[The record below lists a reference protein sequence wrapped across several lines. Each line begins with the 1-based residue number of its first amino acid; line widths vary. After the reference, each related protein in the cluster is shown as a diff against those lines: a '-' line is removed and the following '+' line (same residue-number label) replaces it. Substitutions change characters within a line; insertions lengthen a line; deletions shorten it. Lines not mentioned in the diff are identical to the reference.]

1 MKCPVCSSEIPEGS
15 RFCTECGAA
24 APVTVPPYE
33 PPKEEEAPPEK
44 KKSYKLV
51 LTLAAIGAAIVIAAI
66 AVALLLAGNGGKKA
80 ASGAYSPDALA
91 YVDDCVVSR
100 SGRVCEI
107 EDGIVVGQSLD
118 GSVMLV
124 YAYNDEEL
132 FTVTKAG
139 SNRISRRELLSAVLS
154 ADGSKAVWI
163 EEDGK
168 LFSCDVKSG
177 KTTLLAEV
185 DDDKEPSAVVSPDG
199 KTVLCSDGGELY
211 LISSGK
217 PSELGESGIPVGVS
231 NGGKYVYFVKEAK
244 GGWRLSV
251 MADGAVRKLADSTSR
266 YTIGFNSSLDEIAY
280 VDNASGKIYISVR
293 GGEPEKLTD
302 YSANTAEGE
311 PAVSVYVEDGANVTI
326 CGRPT
331 FVGTVYRAGSS
342 MRFVTPALDTE
353 KLAGKISVFDFAN
366 AGRTAA
372 WITESG
378 ELWYIADP
386 TAKKAAPV
394 LLAEDVEDPEY
405 LVITADG
412 SLIYYLNAERE
423 LVAVTPK
430 GEQTRVGDDV
440 DTWSYFDCATG
451 DLYYISDGDTY
462 KVVGTEKAVR
472 VKTPEDFV
480 HIMADS
486 GNIIFYDSDY
496 DAFVLTSD
504 GAFVEID

>member
-15 RFCTECGAA
+15 RFCTECGTA

-33 PPKEEEAPPEK
+33 PPKEEAPPEK
-44 KKSYKLV
+44 KKNYKLI

-80 ASGAYSPDALA
+80 VSGAYSPDALG
-91 YVDDCVVSR
+91 YYNDFVVSR
-100 SGRVCEI
+100 SGKVCEI

-185 DDDKEPSAVVSPDG
+185 DEDREPSAVISPDG

-217 PSELGESGIPVGVS
+217 PTELGESGVPLGVS

-251 MADGAVRKLADSTSR
+251 LSDGAVRKLADSTSR
-266 YTIGFNSSLDEIAY
+266 YTIGFNSSLDEIVY
-280 VDNASGKIYISVR
+280 VDNASGKTYISVR

-302 YSANTAEGE
+302 YSASAAQGE
-311 PAVSVYVEDGANVTI
+311 PAVTVHIADGAHVTV

-331 FVGTVYRAGSS
+331 FVGTVYRAGNSI
-342 MRFVTPALDTE
+342 RFVTSALETE
-353 KLAGKISVFDFAN
+353 KLAGKIDLSATAN
-366 AGRTAA
+366 GGRTAA

-378 ELWYIADP
+378 ELWYLADP

-394 LLAEDVEDPEY
+394 LLAEDLEDPNY

-412 SLIYYLNAERE
+412 SLVYYLNADFE
-423 LVAVTPK
+423 LIAVTPK

-440 DTWSYFDCATG
+440 ESGSCIDPATG
-451 DLYYISDGDTY
+451 DLYFITDGEAFR
-462 KVVGTEKAVR
+462 VSGTEKGVR
-472 VKTPEDFV
+472 VKTPEDFFALEEDGGLLV
-480 HIMADS
+480 FFDRNYDGYVLAAD
-486 GNIIFYDSDY
+486 GTFIE
-496 DAFVLTSD
+496 T
-504 GAFVEID
+504 E

>member
-15 RFCTECGAA
+15 RFCTECGTA

-33 PPKEEEAPPEK
+33 PPKEEAPPEK
-44 KKSYKLV
+44 KKNYKLI

-80 ASGAYSPDALA
+80 VSGAYSPDALG
-91 YVDDCVVSR
+91 YYNDFVVSR
-100 SGRVCEI
+100 SGKVCEI

-185 DDDKEPSAVVSPDG
+185 DEDREPSAVVSPDG

-217 PSELGESGIPVGVS
+217 PTELGESGVPVGVS

-251 MADGAVRKLADSTSR
+251 LFDGAVRKLADSTSR
-266 YTIGFNSSLDEIAY
+266 YTIGFNASLDEIVY
-280 VDNASGKIYISVR
+280 VDNASGKTYISVR

-302 YSANTAEGE
+302 YSASAAQGE
-311 PAVSVYVEDGANVTI
+311 PAVTVHIADGANVTV

-331 FVGTVYRAGSS
+331 FVGTVYRAGNSV
-342 MRFVTPALDTE
+342 RFVTSALETE
-353 KLAGKISVFDFAN
+353 KLAGKIDLSATAN
-366 AGRTAA
+366 GGRTAA

-378 ELWYIADP
+378 ELWYLADP

-394 LLAEDVEDPEY
+394 LLAEDLEDPNY

-412 SLIYYLNAERE
+412 SLIYYLNADFE
-423 LVAVTPK
+423 LIAVTPK

-440 DTWSYFDCATG
+440 ESGSCIDPATG
-451 DLYYISDGDTY
+451 DLYFITDGEAFR
-462 KVVGTEKAVR
+462 VSGTEKAVR
-472 VKTPEDFV
+472 VKTPEDFFALEEDGGLLV
-480 HIMADS
+480 FFDRNYDGYVLAAD
-486 GNIIFYDSDY
+486 GTFIE
-496 DAFVLTSD
+496 T
-504 GAFVEID
+504 E